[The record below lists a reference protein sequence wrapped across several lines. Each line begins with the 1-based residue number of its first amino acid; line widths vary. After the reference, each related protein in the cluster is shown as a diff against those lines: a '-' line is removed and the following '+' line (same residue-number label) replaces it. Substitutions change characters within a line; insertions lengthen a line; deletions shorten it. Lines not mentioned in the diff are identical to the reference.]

1 MLGGHYRKTSDVS
14 TNANQMPERD
24 PNSLLRTL
32 IAAATT
38 VAVGLGLAGC
48 SQPKPPADPQ
58 LAALIQRIGQAEIR
72 RSPEEA
78 DMLGLSHDI
87 FGGPYESLL
96 DDRSMAANQRVRTTR
111 LDVLA
116 ELEAIDRTALT
127 RDSLRLLDSTAFVY
141 QATAAMDR
149 HGYGYATLGWAGPYV
164 INPFDG
170 AYTDLLKFLTTHH
183 AIKSRD
189 DANAW
194 LVRLA
199 RMDDEMR
206 AERRR
211 FETDM
216 AAGAAP
222 SRAIMQRT
230 LDKVRSLT
238 PHNPRDH
245 QLVQFFTES
254 VAQIPAIP
262 EDEIKKLVDRAVTL
276 VGGDIAAEYR
286 ALAKTLETALPKAR
300 DEPGVWR
307 LADGESYYADALK
320 LYTTTDTSPADLHK
334 AGEKLVADISKRID
348 ALLLE
353 FGQEEGTV
361 GQRMRVLSIEPTNL
375 FPDTPEGQAALISA
389 IESHIQWIEP
399 RLSRIIES
407 GPRGK
412 LEIRN
417 APQSARDTAP
427 GGYYK
432 AAALD
437 GSRPATYNLNLRS
450 TLDWPV
456 WSLAT
461 LSFHEAAPGH
471 HIQAGRAREKANQP
485 VLNYLIASPAFS
497 EGWGVYAEDLADEL
511 GAYEADKL
519 GKLGYLQSLLFRAAR
534 LVVDTGIH
542 SQRWSREQAIDYL
555 TTTTGLP
562 RDRMENEVDRYTVW
576 PGQACSY
583 MTGRETLRR
592 LRDDARQE
600 LGAAF
605 DIRTFHEQVLAPGPR
620 PLPVVENDVY
630 QWLGAGRP
638 QPPQNNATPS

>member
-1 MLGGHYRKTSDVS
+1 
-14 TNANQMPERD
+14 MPDRD
-24 PNSLLRTL
+24 PTGLFRPL
-32 IAAATT
+32 IAAAAV
-38 VAVGLGLAGC
+38 VAVGFAGC
-48 SQPKPPADPQ
+48 SQPKQPADPQ
-58 LAALIQRIGQAEIR
+58 LAALIQRMGQAEIR
-72 RSPEEA
+72 RLPEEA
-78 DMLGLSHDI
+78 DMLGLSHEV
-87 FGGPYESLL
+87 FGGAYESLL
-96 DDRSMAANQRVRTTR
+96 DDRSMAANQRMRTAR
-111 LDVLA
+111 LDFLA
-116 ELEAIDRTALT
+116 ELERIDRTALT
-127 RDSLRLLDSTAFVY
+127 RDSVRLRDSTVFVY
-141 QATAAMDR
+141 RAAAAMDR
-149 HGYGYATLGWAGPYV
+149 HGYGYAALGWASPYV

-170 AYTDLLKFLTTHH
+170 AYTDLVKFLTTHH
-183 AIKSRD
+183 TIKSRG
-189 DANAW
+189 DAEAW
-194 LVRLA
+194 LARLA
-199 RMDDEMR
+199 QMDDQLL

-216 AAGAAP
+216 EAGAVP
-222 SRAIMQRT
+222 SRAILQRT

-238 PHNPRDH
+238 PHNAREH
-245 QLVQFFTES
+245 RLVQFFTEK

-262 EDEIKKLVDRAVTL
+262 EDEIKKLVDRAAAL

-307 LADGESYYADALK
+307 LADGQNYYTDALR
-320 LYTTTDTSPADLHK
+320 LYTTTEMSPADIHK
-334 AGEKLVADISKRID
+334 AGEKLVADIGKRMD
-348 ALLLE
+348 GLLLE
-353 FGQEEGTV
+353 LGQEEGTV
-361 GQRMRVLSIEPTNL
+361 GQRMRALALDPVNV
-375 FPDTPEGQAALISA
+375 FPDTPEGQAALIAA

-407 GPRGK
+407 GPKGK
-412 LEIRN
+412 LEIRH
-417 APQSARDTAP
+417 APQITRDTAP
-427 GGYYK
+427 SAYYK

-437 GSRPATYNLNLRS
+437 GSRPATYNLNLHS

-485 VLNYLIASPAFS
+485 VLSYLVANPGFA

-519 GKLGYLQSLLFRAAR
+519 AKLGYLQSLLFRAAR

-542 SQRWSREQAIDYL
+542 SQRWTREQAVDYL
-555 TTTTGLP
+555 VDTTGLP
-562 RDRMENEVDRYTVW
+562 RESMENEVDRYTVW

-592 LRDDARQE
+592 LRDAARQE

-605 DIRTFHEQVLAPGPR
+605 DIRTFHETVLAPGPR
-620 PLPVVENDVY
+620 PLPVVENDIY

-638 QPPQNNATPS
+638 QPPAE

>member
-14 TNANQMPERD
+14 TNANQMPDRD
-24 PNSLLRTL
+24 RFCLLRPL
-32 IAAATT
+32 IAAAAA
-38 VAVGLGLAGC
+38 VAAGILGAC
-48 SQPKPPADPQ
+48 SQPKQPADPQ

-78 DMLGLSHDI
+78 DMLRLSHEV
-87 FGGPYESLL
+87 FGGAYESLL
-96 DDRSMAANQRVRTTR
+96 DDRSMAANQRVRTAR
-111 LDVLA
+111 LDFLA
-116 ELEAIDRTALT
+116 ELERIDRTALT
-127 RDSLRLLDSTAFVY
+127 RDSVRLLDSTVFVY
-141 QATAAMDR
+141 QAAAAMDR
-149 HGYGYATLGWAGPYV
+149 HGYGQATLGWASPYV

-170 AYTDLLKFLTTHH
+170 AYTDLVKFLTTHH
-183 AIKSRD
+183 TIKSRD
-189 DANAW
+189 DAEAW
-194 LVRLA
+194 LARLA
-199 RMDDEMR
+199 NMDEELR

-211 FETDM
+211 FETDI
-216 AAGAAP
+216 AAGAVP
-222 SRAIMQRT
+222 PRAILQRT
-230 LDKVRSLT
+230 LEKVRALT
-238 PHNPRDH
+238 PYNAREHR
-245 QLVQFFTES
+245 LVQFFTEA
-254 VAQIPAIP
+254 VAPIPAIP
-262 EDEIKKLVDRAVTL
+262 EDEIKKLVDHAVAL

-286 ALAKTLETALPKAR
+286 ALAKTLEGALPKAR
-300 DEPGVWR
+300 EEPGVWR
-307 LADGESYYADALK
+307 LADGQAYYADALR
-320 LYTTTDTSPADLHK
+320 LYTTTEMSPADIHK
-334 AGEKLVADISKRID
+334 AGEKLVADITKRMD
-348 ALLLE
+348 GLLLE
-353 FGQEEGTV
+353 LGQEDGTV
-361 GQRMRVLSIEPTNL
+361 GQRMRVLALEQANV
-375 FPDTPEGQAALISA
+375 FPDTPEGQAALIAA

-407 GPRGK
+407 GPKGK
-412 LEIRN
+412 LEIRH
-417 APQSARDTAP
+417 TAP
-427 GGYYK
+427 SAYYK

-471 HIQAGRAREKANQP
+471 HIQAGRARERANQP
-485 VLNYLIASPAFS
+485 VLGYLIANPAFA

-519 GKLGYLQSLLFRAAR
+519 AKLGYLQSLLFRAAR

-542 SQRWSREQAIDYL
+542 SQKWSREQAIDYL

-562 RDRMENEVDRYTVW
+562 YESMENEVDRYTVW

-592 LRDDARQE
+592 LRDAARQE

-605 DIRTFHEQVLAPGPR
+605 DIRTFHETVLAPGPR

-630 QWLGAGRP
+630 QWLGAARP
-638 QPPQNNATPS
+638 QPPAE